1 MVEDE
6 PAVRGLTTRVL
17 RQQGFEV
24 LVAADGSEALAIAR
38 DRSVKIDMLL
48 TDVVLPGE
56 LQGDGVARAVL
67 QEHPGIK
74 CIFMSGYPRDVIAK
88 AGRLA
93 EGVNYMEK
101 PFSPATLVRRVRE
114 LVDAD

>member
-17 RQQGFEV
+17 RQHGFEV

-38 DRSVKIDMLL
+38 DRTVKIDMLL

-74 CIFMSGYPRDVIAK
+74 CILMSGYPRDVIDK